1 MIPYSLQEIQYNTVD
16 VVSVS
21 VPEPDVAR
29 LRLGGDDLPGAEGP
43 VGRVDVQHLQVVPHL
58 VRHDQPLGLGLL
70 LPEDGHVPGPGSLH
84 PGTVGYQVQQDD
96 GQGGKVL

>member
-1 MIPYSLQEIQYNTVD
+1 MIHYSLQEIQHNTVD

-29 LRLGGDDLPGAEGP
+29 LRLGGNDLPGAEGP

-58 VRHDQPLGLGLL
+58 VLGQ
-70 LPEDGHVPGPGSLH
+70 VPFILERPVIKLN
-84 PGTVGYQVQQDD
+84 
-96 GQGGKVL
+96 KI